1 MINKQSF
8 GRTGHLSTRVIFGS
22 YALSEA
28 TQKQADQVL
37 DLLLENGINHID
49 TARSYGN
56 AEKRI
61 GPWMEHHRKDFFL
74 ATKSGRRSYKGAWAD
89 LQRSLNELRVGYVDL
104 WQMHALANPQGW
116 ARAMGS
122 GGALEAFI
130 EARQKGLV
138 RYLGVTGHGSK
149 IAGMHRRSL
158 ERFDFDSVLLPC
170 NYLQMQNSHY
180 AADFNALLETC
191 QQRNV
196 AVQTIKSVA
205 RRPWGDLPKTHNTY
219 FYQPLETQE
228 TIDKAVHWVLG
239 HSELF
244 LITAGDM
251 QLLPKIL
258 DAAHRFEMQPS
269 DAQMNDLVTQND
281 IQLIFSY

>member
-1 MINKQSF
+1 MISKQNF
-8 GRTGHLSTRVIFGS
+8 GRTGHHSTRVIFGA
-22 YALSEA
+22 YALSSA
-28 TQKQADQVL
+28 TQEQADRTLDVL
-37 DLLLENGINHID
+37 LKYGINHID
-49 TARSYGN
+49 TARSYGD

-89 LQRSLNELRVGYVDL
+89 LQRSLNELRVDYVDL

-116 ARAMGS
+116 ARAMRP

-138 RYLGVTGHGSK
+138 RFLGVTGHGSK

-158 ERFDFDSVLLPC
+158 ARFDFDTVLLPY
-170 NYLQMQNSHY
+170 NYLQMQNTSY
-180 AADFNALLETC
+180 AADFTALSETC

-196 AVQTIKSVA
+196 AMQAIKSVA
-205 RRPWGDLPKTHNTY
+205 RRPWGDLPRTHNTY
-219 FYQPLETQE
+219 FYQPLEDQKA
-228 TIDKAVHWVLG
+228 IDTAVHWVLG
-239 HSELF
+239 NPQCF

-251 QLLPKIL
+251 QILPRVL
-258 DAAHRFEMQPS
+258 DAAGRFEKRPS
-269 DAQMNDLVTQND
+269 DVDMDAL
-281 IQLIFSY
+281 ISRYEFSPIFSY

>member
-1 MINKQSF
+1 MISKQNF
-8 GRTGHLSTRVIFGS
+8 GRTGHHSTRVIFGA
-22 YALSEA
+22 YALSSA
-28 TQKQADQVL
+28 TQEQADRTLDVL
-37 DLLLENGINHID
+37 LKYGINHID
-49 TARSYGN
+49 TARSYGD

-89 LQRSLNELRVGYVDL
+89 LQRSLNELRVDYVDL

-116 ARAMGS
+116 ARAMRP

-138 RYLGVTGHGSK
+138 RFLGVTGHGSK

-158 ERFDFDSVLLPC
+158 ARFDFDTVLLPY
-170 NYLQMQNSHY
+170 NYLQMQNTSY
-180 AADFNALLETC
+180 AADFTALSETC

-196 AVQTIKSVA
+196 AMQAIKSVA
-205 RRPWGDLPKTHNTY
+205 RRPWGDLPRTHNTY
-219 FYQPLETQE
+219 FYQPLEDQTA
-228 TIDKAVHWVLG
+228 IDTAVHWVLG
-239 HSELF
+239 NPQCF

-251 QLLPKIL
+251 QILPRVL
-258 DAAHRFEMQPS
+258 DAAGRFEKRPS
-269 DAQMNDLVTQND
+269 DVDMDAL
-281 IQLIFSY
+281 ISRYEFSPIFSY

>member
-1 MINKQSF
+1 MISKQNF
-8 GRTGHLSTRVIFGS
+8 GRTGHHSTRVIFGA
-22 YALSEA
+22 YALSSA
-28 TQKQADQVL
+28 TQEQADRTLDVL
-37 DLLLENGINHID
+37 LKYGINHID
-49 TARSYGN
+49 TARSYGD

-89 LQRSLNELRVGYVDL
+89 LQRSLNELRVDYVDL

-116 ARAMGS
+116 ARAMRP

-138 RYLGVTGHGSK
+138 RFLGVTGHGSK

-158 ERFDFDSVLLPC
+158 ARFDFDTVLLPY
-170 NYLQMQNSHY
+170 NYLQMQNTSY
-180 AADFNALLETC
+180 AADFTALSETC

-196 AVQTIKSVA
+196 AMQAIKSVA
-205 RRPWGDLPKTHNTY
+205 RRPWGDLPRTHNTY
-219 FYQPLETQE
+219 FYQPLEDQTA
-228 TIDKAVHWVLG
+228 IDTAVHWVLG
-239 HSELF
+239 NPQCF

-251 QLLPKIL
+251 QILPRVL
-258 DAAHRFEMQPS
+258 DAAGRFEKRPS
-269 DAQMNDLVTQND
+269 DVDMDALISQYEFSP
-281 IQLIFSY
+281 IFSY

>member
-1 MINKQSF
+1 MIPKQAF
-8 GRTGHLSTRVIFGS
+8 GRTGHISTRAIFGS
-22 YALSEA
+22 YALSNA
-28 TQKQADQVL
+28 TQKEADQVL
-37 DLLLENGINHID
+37 NLLLKYGINHID

-74 ATKSGRRSYKGAWAD
+74 ATKSGRRTYNAAWAD
-89 LQRSLNELRVGYVDL
+89 LQRSLNELRVDYVDL

-116 ARAMGS
+116 AKAMGE

-138 RYLGVTGHGSK
+138 RFLGVTGHGSK

-158 ERFDFDSVLLPC
+158 ERFDFDTVLLPY
-170 NYLQMQNSHY
+170 NYLQMQNPRY
-180 AADFNALLETC
+180 AADFIALLETC

-219 FYQPLETQE
+219 FYQPLEDQPA
-228 TIDKAVHWVLG
+228 IDSAVHWVLG
-239 HSELF
+239 NTQCF

-251 QLLPKIL
+251 TILPRVL
-258 DAAHRFEMQPS
+258 DATSRFEQRPS
-269 DAQMNDLVTQND
+269 DQEMSILVAEYGMES
-281 IQLIFSY
+281 IFSY